1 MSEKMEMYELHLSWI
16 FRNVK
21 AIVRVG
27 GNAVRVETKKML
39 LGLIPI
45 GTRNET
51 IQLRNITSVVVNT
64 RIRIGSLIL
73 AVLFAITA
81 FTSTEGLG
89 QTIFALII
97 AALFAI
103 SVPNTVLTISKNDG
117 VKIEIDILANEKGQ
131 AEVLKSNIEELM
143 FKGQ

>member
-1 MSEKMEMYELHLSWI
+1 MYPPC
-16 FRNVK
+16 
-21 AIVRVG
+21 
-27 GNAVRVETKKML
+27 AVRVETRKIL

-73 AVLFAITA
+73 TVLLVVAAFAA
-81 FTSTEGLG
+81 SESLG
-89 QTIFALII
+89 QTIFTLLV

-103 SVPNTVLTISKNDG
+103 LVPNTVLTISKNDG
-117 VKIEIDILANEKGQ
+117 VKIIIDILANEKGQ

-143 FKGQ
+143 FNGK